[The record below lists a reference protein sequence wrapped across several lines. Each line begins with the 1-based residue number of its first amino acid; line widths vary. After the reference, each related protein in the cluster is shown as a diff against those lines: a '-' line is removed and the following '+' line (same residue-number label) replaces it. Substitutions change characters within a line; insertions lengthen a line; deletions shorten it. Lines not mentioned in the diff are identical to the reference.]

1 MNPAPERVK
10 PSPRHRRQAFWQ
22 ILLPV
27 ILASLGVIALVVF
40 VSLAT
45 IAGSGMPAT
54 WANIS
59 TIWLIIPLMVIGVV
73 FALFTIGMIFLM
85 SRLLRIVPT
94 YTRLAQV
101 YLQIFSLRVDSILDR
116 IARPQITLL
125 SRWAAWREFW
135 RKLGQLGRRA

>member
-10 PSPRHRRQAFWQ
+10 SSPRHRRQTFWQ

-27 ILASLGVIALVVF
+27 ILASLIVIALVVF
-40 VSLAT
+40 ASLAT
-45 IAGSGMPAT
+45 ATGSAIPAT

-59 TIWLIIPLMVIGVV
+59 TIWLVIPLMFIGV
-73 FALFTIGMIFLM
+73 LFTLFTVGMIFLM
-85 SRLLRIVPT
+85 SRLLRNVPT
-94 YTRLAQV
+94 YTRLAQI

-116 IARPQITLL
+116 IARPQIIAL

-135 RKLGQLGRRA
+135 RKLGHLGRRT